1 MDFIKEHK
9 NLLVICG
16 VVLLCFA
23 CYLWGRA
30 DIPDNRNPADDARAE
45 LDSAR
50 GEQQRAYDAT
60 QRVGER
66 LDSGI
71 ERVGDI
77 ESAISGSA
85 ESAQHIEAGIDASTE
100 RVRDGI
106 AITQDSQRRISES
119 LGVIQEIRA
128 GTRAD

>member
-1 MDFIKEHK
+1 MGIKTRALVCALCAALIIASGW
-9 NLLVICG
+9 LL
-16 VVLLCFA
+16 F
-23 CYLWGRA
+23 R
-30 DIPDNRNPADDARAE
+30 DIRSDGGTADDVRAE
-45 LDSAR
+45 LDSAA

-71 ERVGDI
+71 ERVSGI

-85 ESAQHIEAGIDASTE
+85 ESAQRIEAGIDESAE

-106 AITQDSQRRISES
+106 AITEDSQRRISES
-119 LGVIQEIRA
+119 IGVIQEIRGSA
-128 GTRAD
+128 R

>member
-1 MDFIKEHK
+1 MGIKTRALVCALCAARIIAIGW
-9 NLLVICG
+9 LLFRDVRSDG
-16 VVLLCFA
+16 GA
-23 CYLWGRA
+23 TG
-30 DIPDNRNPADDARAE
+30 DARAE
-45 LDSAR
+45 LGNVAA
-50 GEQQRAYDAT
+50 EQQRAYDAVSG
-60 QRVGER
+60 VGER

-85 ESAQHIEAGIDASTE
+85 ESAQRIEAGIDASTE

-119 LGVIQEIRA
+119 IGVIQEIRA